1 MIIPE
6 WIVSGLKDREK
17 SKELLHTLKVKS
29 IFTVCEEA
37 QCPNIGTC
45 FNGKTATFLLMG
57 AICTRNCSFC
67 AVDNGIPEPLD
78 SDEPQRVAEMVRDLG
93 LQHTVITS
101 VTRDDIA
108 DGGAEHYVRTIDAV
122 RKINERVTIEVLI
135 PDFNGNT
142 DFIDRVIEEKPE
154 VINHN
159 IETIER
165 LYKEVRPQANYER
178 SLNLLSRVKEK
189 NDEIL
194 TKSGMMVGLGER
206 EEEVYKAIDDLL
218 NAGVQVLTIGQ
229 YLRPT
234 RLHHNVDRYVTPE
247 EFDRYKEVGL
257 EKGFAA
263 VASGPFVRSSY
274 RARELYQE
282 VKGQTG

>member
-6 WIVSGLKDREK
+6 WIISGLKEREK

-45 FNGKTATFLLMG
+45 FNRKTATFLLMG
-57 AICTRNCSFC
+57 AICTRNCTFC
-67 AVDNGIPEPLD
+67 AVGSGIPEPLD

-206 EEEVYKAIDDLL
+206 EEEVYKAMDDLL

-282 VKGQTG
+282 ASKRIS